1 MARAAP
7 IRGVAIKAINTN
19 AKQPITLEAQIIEG
33 SANGVPST
41 GRLVAQT
48 EAYTPPFAPS
58 KALVYPGRTLLLPR
72 PVVLRPRHTYFV
84 VVRATAAAGTGTGA
98 GAVLLAATSRITNP
112 VTAFGVLATPRS
124 LTMTGMPLAWSNQ
137 IAASREPCAHWRAVH
152 AGRTWATNATMT
164 LTFTLELQMPYP
176 VDTSAAFSCPGI
188 SSGTQLVLDRE
199 MARAHG

>member
-1 MARAAP
+1 MVRAAP

-33 SANGVPST
+33 SANGMPST
-41 GRLVAQT
+41 GRLVART
-48 EAYTPPFAPS
+48 ETYTPPFAPS
-58 KALVYPGRTLLLPR
+58 KALVYPDRTLLLPR
-72 PVVLRPRHTYFV
+72 PVVLRPRQTYFV
-84 VVRATAAAGTGTGA
+84 VVRATATASTGN
-98 GAVLLAATSRITNP
+98 GAVLLAATSRITNL
-112 VTAFGVLATPRS
+112 VTAFGVLATPHS
-124 LTMTGMPLAWSNQ
+124 LTMTGMPLALSRK

-176 VDTSAAFSCPGI
+176 VDTSAAFSCPGF
-188 SSGTQLVLDRE
+188 STGTQLVVDRE